1 MEDSIMSETR
11 RDVSNLMEFD
21 IKGSGHFV
29 RIYSDKA
36 RNIHI
41 YRRTLPRDGGECIE
55 VVSLKGEGNKY
66 YPCSEYF
73 GYDNSAV
80 CLSTKDY
87 WLKEKLAWFMT
98 NGIVRCEQKDL
109 IAIRE
114 GWRQS
119 EAKNEVESPEET
131 DPIDEL
137 AAAVDVCEISFD
149 DDIVNILKQE
159 RTTGKQLK
167 VKLPVLPRYMK
178 ARLDQR
184 ERTKAK
190 AEVFT
195 PVSIVKEMNDLVNKH
210 CEEDYNDYI
219 DSRVLEVCCGEA
231 PFLTSRY
238 DAATGEWVEIKD
250 RVGLLDRKLQHIP
263 EDVDKDIWVE
273 LATRALK
280 ASYGYEWQEDSIYLA
295 RENLLMNVI
304 EHYVDKFGLYPKH
317 STVREWAEIVSYNIF
332 RMDGLTLCIPET
344 SKKAKVMNWETGK
357 IEHFDG
363 TPIKNK
369 KKRSAIAA

>member
-1 MEDSIMSETR
+1 MSETR

-29 RIYSDKA
+29 RLYNDNA

-66 YPCSEYF
+66 YPSSEYF

-114 GWRQS
+114 GWRQAES
-119 EAKNEVESPEET
+119 KIEVESPKDD
-131 DPIDEL
+131 DPKNEL
-137 AAAVDVCEISFD
+137 AAIDVCEISFD

-159 RTTGKQLK
+159 RTTGKLLK

-178 ARLDQR
+178 SRLDQR

-195 PVSIVKEMNDLVNKH
+195 PVSIVKKMNDMWDNDFK
-210 CEEDYNDYI
+210 EDYNDYI
-219 DSRVLEVCCGEA
+219 SAVVLEACCGEA
-231 PFLTSRY
+231 PFLTTRY
-238 DAATGEWVEIKD
+238 NAMTGERVDIKD

-263 EDVDKDIWVE
+263 DNVDKDIWVE

-280 ASYGYEWQEDSIYLA
+280 ASYGFEWQEDSIYLA

-304 EHYVDKFGLYPKH
+304 EHYVDKFGLYPKQ

-344 SKKAKVMNWETGK
+344 SKKAKVMNWETGE